1 MLGFRWTAN
10 FANQVD
16 GNWPNGQRNVLARIW
31 ARTRPVSGATSKV
44 NDMRQNKKYG
54 DKEAKI
60 YLLGSVDKK
69 ELVTSPFFQS
79 LQYGK
84 GKNDGYW
91 SYSHM
96 VLHLEDCTDVFKV
109 FYSQFDI
116 VFELDHSSGHDKEKA
131 DGLTTTPSMLGWEHG
146 GKQGCMRSSEL

>member
-10 FANQVD
+10 FADQVD
-16 GNWPNGQRNVLARIW
+16 GNWPNGLRNVLARIW

-84 GKNDGYW
+84 EGRMTNTGATATWCSILKTVR
-91 SYSHM
+91 M
-96 VLHLEDCTDVFKV
+96 
-109 FYSQFDI
+109 
-116 VFELDHSSGHDKEKA
+116 SS
-131 DGLTTTPSMLGWEHG
+131 
-146 GKQGCMRSSEL
+146 RSSINNSTLCLSWTTLAGTTRRRQMA